1 MPAERALRLV
11 AYLVVALGALA
22 LWVADLLGLW
32 GPAVVA
38 LALGGGWLR
47 ERARPGPALDRM
59 LALAVAGFAVLDV
72 AYLAERIFDA
82 LVRLLVLLVVL
93 RLLTARRPHQFRDAG
108 LLAFF
113 MVVASAAVAFGVGF
127 LFVFVGFFVAAT
139 VLLVLAH
146 ELSEV
151 ERAGGPAAVP
161 KLTAGSGLFT
171 LGLGAAAAS
180 LVVTFA
186 LFFIIPRIGEAT
198 LALRTPVRRMLT
210 GFSDRVELGAIGELE
225 QDTSV
230 AMRVR
235 LPDTV
240 LTPDLVAALRWRGV
254 ALDHFDGHSWTA
266 TRRRRM
272 PFGRGRI
279 IMETN
284 ERVEGR
290 VVKQEIF
297 LEPIGTE
304 TLFAAPRVLKVT
316 LGSAFVGI
324 DDTGSISV
332 PTPATRL
339 TYTAESVVA
348 GQAPERLAGGGAA
361 RYLQLPPL
369 ASRIPSLAREV
380 TAGTDGPAAA
390 GVALVNFLH
399 RQFTYS
405 LTLERKTELPPLE
418 EFLFVSRRGN
428 CEYFASAL
436 AVMLRSLDIPARVV
450 TGFQRGEWNP
460 YGEYFLVRMA
470 DAHAWVEAYVDGA
483 GWITLDPSP
492 RDPGAG
498 AGWNGPTLYFDAL
511 RLTWHRYIVSWSS
524 QDQFR
529 AAATVRRAAV
539 AWRPGRTQWSP
550 WPEAGWALPAVA
562 VAAGALAWFVWRWVL
577 AGTPRGSAP
586 VPDFYRRALRT
597 LARRGLRLE
606 PGETAR
612 EFAVRVS
619 HALPARAGAF
629 TRVTAAYEAV
639 RFGGAVLDRTE
650 RAGID
655 GCLGQLTAR
664 REAGPRKRGASH

>member
-1 MPAERALRLV
+1 MLAERALRLV
-11 AYLVVALGALA
+11 AYLVVALGATA

-32 GPAVVA
+32 GPTVVL
-38 LALGGGWLR
+38 LALVGGDWLR
-47 ERARPGPALDRM
+47 ARVQPGPGMDRM

-72 AYLAERIFDA
+72 AYLAERAFDG
-82 LVRLLVLLVVL
+82 LVRLLVLLVIL

-113 MVVASAAVAFGVGF
+113 LLVASAAVAFGVGF
-127 LFVFVGFFVAAT
+127 LFVFVGFFVAVT

-146 ELSEV
+146 ELGEV
-151 ERAGGPAAVP
+151 ERAGGRAAVST
-161 KLTAGSGLFT
+161 LTAGSGLVT
-171 LGLGAAAAS
+171 LGLGAAGAS

-198 LALRTPVRRMLT
+198 LALRTPARRMLT

-240 LTPDLVAALRWRGV
+240 LTPDLVGALRWRGV
-254 ALDHFDGHSWTA
+254 ALDHFDGGIWTA

-272 PFGRGRI
+272 PFSRGRI
-279 IMETN
+279 VMETN

-290 VVKQEIF
+290 VVTQEIF

-304 TLFAAPRVLKVT
+304 TLFAAPRILRVS

-324 DDTGSISV
+324 DETGSISV

-348 GQAPERLAGGGAA
+348 APIPERLAGNAAA

-369 ASRIPSLAREV
+369 APRIPSLAREI

-390 GVALVNFLH
+390 GVALVNFLQ

-405 LTLERKTELPPLE
+405 LTLERGTDLPPLE
-418 EFLFVSRRGN
+418 EFLFVTRRGN

-436 AVMLRSLDIPARVV
+436 AVMLRSLGIPARVV

-460 YGEYFLVRMA
+460 YGEYFVVRMA
-470 DAHAWVEAYVDGA
+470 DAHAWVEAYVDSA
-483 GWITLDPSP
+483 GWVTLDPSP
-492 RDPGAG
+492 RDPGAD

-539 AWRPGRTQWSP
+539 AWRPGRAQWSP
-550 WPEAGWALPAVA
+550 WPEVGWALPAVT

-577 AGTPRGSAP
+577 AGTPSGSVP

-619 HALPARAGAF
+619 LALPARAGAF
-629 TRVTAAYEAV
+629 TSVTAAYEAV
-639 RFGGAVLDRTE
+639 RFGGAALDRTE
-650 RAGID
+650 RASID
-655 GCLGQLTAR
+655 GCLRQLTAGR
-664 REAGPRKRGASH
+664 